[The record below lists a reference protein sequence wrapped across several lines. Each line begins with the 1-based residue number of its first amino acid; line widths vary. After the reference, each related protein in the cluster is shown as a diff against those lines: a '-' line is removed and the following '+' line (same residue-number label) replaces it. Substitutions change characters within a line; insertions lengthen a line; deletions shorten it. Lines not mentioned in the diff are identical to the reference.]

1 MGSGKTCKTGNE
13 NREVWQKT
21 FDKNFFSTTNVI
33 ENYIRIFKNKKYLT
47 KIIVIGSIAGNFKGN
62 APLSYSL
69 AKNCLIN
76 YVHQISPFL
85 ANKNILINSVSPGHV
100 LLKGNNWHKKL
111 LKSRTKILKMV
122 DKSISLKRF
131 CKVEDVNNYINF
143 LISDGSNYITGTN
156 IEIDGKTK

>member
-1 MGSGKTCKTGNE
+1 M
-13 NREVWQKT
+13 
-21 FDKNFFSTTNVI
+21 I
-33 ENYIRIFKNKKYLT
+33 ENYIKIFKNKKQLT

-76 YVHQISPFL
+76 YVEQISSFL

-100 LLKGNNWHKKL
+100 LLRGNSWHKKL
-111 LKSRTKILKMV
+111 LKNRSEVLNMV

-131 CKVEDVNNYINF
+131 CKVDDINNYIDF
-143 LISDGSNYITGTN
+143 LVSDDSNYLTGTN